1 MKRLTLFLIV
11 CCISLLSCQKED
23 INPNSNLWDRNETNH
38 QNQILS
44 DFISVENNRYT
55 LSLTAEEAQQKYGIS
70 SEIYINCKQNI
81 QEINKHLEK
90 MEQAGTEIIFATPTP
105 IDSIPIRTK
114 NNVLQRGS
122 MDWIPYNISYGQVA
136 SIYPPPL
143 NLYNSAEVTT
153 VYVNG
158 RDYPSSQLIPVNL
171 YASRMEN
178 VGIYP
183 SGAYCW
189 GAYLYIN
196 GNSGAPTAFVSGTKD
211 YSSTT
216 LGGTAYNFNLAN
228 PSYGSN
234 ERISISCKIA
244 VITQG
249 YNYGGILINANLW
262 GIMSFEVWGDPFL

>member
-1 MKRLTLFLIV
+1 M
-11 CCISLLSCQKED
+11 
-23 INPNSNLWDRNETNH
+23 
-38 QNQILS
+38 
-44 DFISVENNRYT
+44 
-55 LSLTAEEAQQKYGIS
+55 
-70 SEIYINCKQNI
+70 
-81 QEINKHLEK
+81 HL
-90 MEQAGTEIIFATPTP
+90 
-105 IDSIPIRTK
+105 
-114 NNVLQRGS
+114 
-122 MDWIPYNISYGQVA
+122 

-158 RDYPSSQLIPVNL
+158 RDYPSSQLIPVTL

-183 SGAYCW
+183 GGAYCW

-211 YSSTT
+211 YS
-216 LGGTAYNFNLAN
+216 LGGTAYNFNLTN

-244 VITQG
+244 IITQTR
-249 YNYGGILINANLW
+249 YDGILINANLW
-262 GIMSFEVWGDPFL
+262 GIMGFEVWSDPFL